1 MYSKTETAGRHSES
15 DMVKAKKL
23 VAKIKAA
30 KKDPNFIKAAK
41 AFYKQHT
48 GEELAVSD

>member
-1 MYSKTETAGRHSES
+1 MYKTTTVERPYSKEDVA
-15 DMVKAKKL
+15 MAKKL

-30 KKDPNFIKAAK
+30 KKDPGFVKAAR
-41 AFYKQHT
+41 AFYRQHT